1 MEDAILNSELPYRIY
16 GGVRFYERMEIK
28 NALAYAKLA
37 INQNNDSQFERVINV
52 PTRGIGT
59 KTMDQIREKSKDEN
73 LSLWEAAEQ
82 LAQNKDTKVA
92 KNIKAFFEIISIS
105 IYHAY
110 LYIASSGQYKTYE
123 MFFWSLKNISN
134 RYVANY

>member
-1 MEDAILNSELPYRIY
+1 MGSEMCIRDRPYRIY

-73 LSLWEAAEQ
+73 
-82 LAQNKDTKVA
+82 
-92 KNIKAFFEIISIS
+92 KNQKIK
-105 IYHAY
+105 
-110 LYIASSGQYKTYE
+110 T
-123 MFFWSLKNISN
+123 
-134 RYVANY
+134 